1 MTNDEMIARL
11 SGWGCNMEAALT
23 RTAGDKDFYTTLLT
37 TYKDTLPLAELRSQV
52 ADGKVKEAFETAHML
67 KGVLGNLGL
76 DPMYRQ
82 IGLIVEP
89 LRAGSAEGLLPL
101 VDTLI
106 GQKAELDALLKD

>member
-1 MTNDEMIARL
+1 M
-11 SGWGCNMEAALT
+11 
-23 RTAGDKDFYTTLLT
+23 
-37 TYKDTLPLAELRSQV
+37 
-52 ADGKVKEAFETAHML
+52 
-67 KGVLGNLGL
+67 LGNLGL

-82 IGLIVEP
+82 IVLIVEP